1 MAFISNQ
8 LDGRI
13 IVLRPLHAFGRRP
26 SVCQTVMTAPDVS
39 LVHALVRWNQQAW
52 EIVDQ
57 SRNGT
62 TVNGVRLTAGR
73 WSALSAGAKIRMGV
87 GDESVWTVNDLGPPA
102 TCLCPCEGPA
112 LPVPLQLRGNLLPD
126 MHEPEVNIFFQEGRW
141 LVESL
146 DGIEPLS
153 DGMMV
158 HAAGKR
164 WEFVLCDDLELTR
177 ESAIAPAAPVPP
189 EVALHFQVSQNEE
202 HASLSLW
209 SDGKSISLGER
220 IHHYT
225 LVTLARVRQQ
235 DALRGITAP
244 SQGWIDLEDLARML
258 GVEPSYVNIQIF
270 RAKHQILSA
279 LSEHAAPPPLVERR
293 RGSLRFGDYR
303 FEIQG
308 GACRE
313 QPLM

>member
-1 MAFISNQ
+1 MAFFSNQ

-26 SVCQTVMTAPDVS
+26 SVCQTVMKAPDVS

-62 TVNGVRLTAGR
+62 TVNGVRLAAGR
-73 WSALSAGAKIRMGV
+73 WTALAVGTKIRMGV
-87 GDESVWTVNDLGPPA
+87 GDESVWTVNDLAPPA
-102 TCLCPCEGPA
+102 TCLCPVDGQCLPMA
-112 LPVPLQLRGNLLPD
+112 LQPRGNLLPD
-126 MHEPEVNIFFQEGRW
+126 EHEPEANVFFQEGRW

-153 DGMMV
+153 DGAMV
-158 HAAGKR
+158 QAAGR
-164 WEFVLCDDLELTR
+164 HWEFVLCDDLELTR
-177 ESAIAPAAPVPP
+177 ESAIAPAAPVAPD
-189 EVALHFQVSQNEE
+189 VALHFQVSQNEE

-209 SDGKSISLGER
+209 SDGKPVSLGER

-235 DALRGITAP
+235 DALRGIAAP

-279 LSEHAAPPPLVERR
+279 LSEHAAAPPLVERR

-303 FEIQG
+303 FDIQG
-308 GACRE
+308 GARRE